1 MKNREQHKIILM
13 KNGEQLR
20 ITIMKNKAKWK
31 TGIRDPEEANSA
43 ING

>member
-1 MKNREQHKIILM
+1 M

-20 ITIMKNKAKWK
+20 IIIMKNREHSMTNWRLTKAKWK
-31 TGIRDPEEANSA
+31 TGIRDPEANCA